1 MTDFQVK
8 ISKEAHSLKKE
19 DGIKSIIVIR
29 QPYAYLEKELRN
41 VFKGQ
46 DDIKV
51 ILDKRQGER
60 RKEPKAVESDRRK
73 SDRRTPKENLVE
85 VVIST

>member
-1 MTDFQVK
+1 MTDFQIK
-8 ISKEAHSLKKE
+8 ISKEAQSLIKG

-29 QPYAYLEKELRN
+29 QPYAHLENELRN

-46 DDIKV
+46 DDVKV
-51 ILDKRQGER
+51 ILDKRHGER
-60 RKEPKAVESDRRK
+60 RKESKAVAADRRK
-73 SDRRTPKENLVE
+73 SDQRTPKEDLVE